1 MQLSTLIF
9 HSKYLFL
16 GFSCLDA
23 TRFCEYTG
31 SSHPRT
37 FSRESSSYD
46 WQTVTGSGFNKK
58 NPYVNE
64 QEKKG
69 RSNGLSK
76 RYSLVTKHA
85 KTKANHACRKVLN
98 TTTSG
103 FWQRKI
109 PTVFTLFRNNKL
121 TLTTIALAFVWR
133 AMSLLFKSFFY
144 PKPAALKFR
153 LVNSSR
159 PPTACFWTTW

>member
-1 MQLSTLIF
+1 MQLWTLIF
-9 HSKYLFL
+9 ISWILL
-16 GFSCLDA
+16 PRRDA
-23 TRFCEYTG
+23 LLWVYRKFPPKDIF
-31 SSHPRT
+31 PRKQFIWLT
-37 FSRESSSYD
+37 NGDRVGI
-46 WQTVTGSGFNKK
+46 QQK